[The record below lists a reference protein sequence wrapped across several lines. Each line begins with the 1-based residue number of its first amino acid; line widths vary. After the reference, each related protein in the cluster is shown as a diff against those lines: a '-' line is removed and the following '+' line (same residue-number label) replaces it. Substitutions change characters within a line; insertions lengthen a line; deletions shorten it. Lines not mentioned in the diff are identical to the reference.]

1 MFAAENYCNQKKER
15 VRQRVRGYGRSEE
28 MRKGLRKRGKEFA
41 ETLHYSGV
49 HYIVAL
55 YTYMRT

>member
-1 MFAAENYCNQKKER
+1 M
-15 VRQRVRGYGRSEE
+15 RQRVRGYGRSEE

-55 YTYMRT
+55 YT